1 MNETRTP
8 GPAVLVG
15 IDGSRSAV
23 RAALWAVD
31 EALHRELPLRL
42 VHVTPQ
48 TEFPEFS
55 DERSPAGTAVRH
67 AFRQIG
73 ATHKPVKVE
82 AEIRHGR
89 VADVLLD
96 ASRSAVMLCV
106 GAIGISGADTRKV
119 GSTAAEVLRSVR
131 CPVAVIRDD
140 PLSLGGTSAVVVE
153 IDESHESVTPLE
165 LAAHEARLRAAP
177 LRVLLRHRP
186 ISLSGQRV
194 ATLTRVDRR
203 VAAVHVERR
212 LAPLRVRYPDL
223 DIRALDPVG
232 GTLDYLERHGHTVQL
247 VVVGAGDAAH
257 VQELV
262 GPNGCGVLG
271 RTHCSVLIAERQRL
285 L

>member
-1 MNETRTP
+1 MNEIRTP

-15 IDGSRSAV
+15 IDGSRAAV

-140 PLSLGGTSAVVVE
+140 PSSLRGTSAVVVE

>member
-1 MNETRTP
+1 MNSIGTTA
-8 GPAVLVG
+8 PAVVVG

-23 RAALWAVD
+23 RAAIWAVD
-31 EALHRELPLRL
+31 EALHRDVPLRL

-48 TEFPEFS
+48 VEFPEFS

-67 AFRQIG
+67 AFREIG
-73 ATHKPVKVE
+73 ATRKPVKVE

-106 GAIGISGADTRKV
+106 GAIGISGSDTRTV

-140 PLSLGGTSAVVVE
+140 PSWLGATPAVVVE
-153 IDESHESVTPLE
+153 VDESHESVASLE
-165 LAAHEARLRAAP
+165 LAAHEARLRGAP
-177 LRVLLRHRP
+177 MRVLLRHRP
-186 ISLSGQRV
+186 IGQSGQRV
-194 ATLTRVDRR
+194 ATLARADRR
-203 VAAVHVERR
+203 MTAVLLERR
-212 LAPLRVRYPDL
+212 LAPLRVRHPDL

-271 RTHCSVLIAERQRL
+271 RTHCSVLIAARQRL

>member
-1 MNETRTP
+1 MSEVRAHES
-8 GPAVLVG
+8 AVVVG

-31 EALHRELPLRL
+31 EALHREVPLRL
-42 VHVTPQ
+42 VHVAPQ
-48 TEFPEFS
+48 PEFPEFS

-67 AFRQIG
+67 VFREIG
-73 ATHKPVKVE
+73 ATGKPVKIE

-106 GAIGISGADTRKV
+106 GAIGISGSDTRAV
-119 GSTAAEVLRSVR
+119 GSTAAEVLPSAR
-131 CPVAVIRDD
+131 CPVAVIRDGH
-140 PLSLGGTSAVVVE
+140 SLLGTTPAVVVE
-153 IDESHESVTPLE
+153 IDESHESAASLE
-165 LAAHEARLRAAP
+165 LAAHEARLRGAP
-177 LRVLLRHRP
+177 MRVLLRHRP
-186 ISLSGQRV
+186 IARSGQRV
-194 ATLTRVDRR
+194 ATLARGDRR
-203 VAAVHVERR
+203 VAAVQLERR
-212 LAPLRVRYPDL
+212 LAPLRVRYPNL

-247 VVVGAGDAAH
+247 VVVGAGDTAH

-262 GPNGCGVLG
+262 GPNGSGVLG
-271 RTHCSVLIAERQRL
+271 RTHCSVLIAARQRL

>member
-1 MNETRTP
+1 M
-8 GPAVLVG
+8 LVG
-15 IDGSRSAV
+15 IDGSRAAV

-140 PLSLGGTSAVVVE
+140 PSSLRGTSAVVVE